1 MMEVLKITE
10 KENGKGALM
19 EISLGEEETRVL
31 LELAV
36 NGILREAINKQEAKF
51 SEEPSDDPD
60 FDIEA
65 PDIAWVN
72 NNRLDG

>member
-1 MMEVLKITE
+1 MEILKITE
-10 KENGKGALM
+10 KENGKGVLM
-19 EISLGEEETRVL
+19 EISLEEEETRVL
-31 LELAV
+31 LERAV
-36 NGILREAINKQEAKF
+36 NDILREAINKQETKF
-51 SEEPSDDPD
+51 SDESDDPD